1 MTAEDEIMPE
11 FMNDAKI
18 MGLEELR
25 RKYQGS
31 ANVMFGIR
39 RIISQLEAAWTR
51 IEMLNATLKQEMDME
66 AKVQKLEAQL
76 SAVKSALEFYGD
88 PDNWEYTTHESTHDG
103 CGVTDLEAMK
113 NIVDGIYQSGG
124 KRARA
129 ALTTLSDIESAE
141 ACVEVT
147 CFKDHDTVWD
157 ASEQPGADDTHKGIL
172 IVKKRK
178 EGGAE

>member
-11 FMNDAKI
+11 FMNDAKT
-18 MGLEELR
+18 MSLEELK
-25 RKYQGS
+25 RKYQGP

-76 SAVKSALEFYGD
+76 SAAKAALEFYGD

-129 ALTTLSDIESAE
+129 ALSHLTDIEGASE
-141 ACVEVT
+141 VVEVG
-147 CFKDHDTVWD
+147 CCYDEERGWLAGEQTVV
-157 ASEQPGADDTHKGIL
+157 QDTHKGIL

-178 EGGAE
+178 EGGAG